1 MKFLGHRFF
10 IPRDYLKI
18 IATIFAIA
26 TIGLAVVGNYGITW
40 DEPIEVDMVVQ
51 NWDYIRRNKPIH
63 EMSRHYGF
71 YFNYISQLIYE
82 TEQNI
87 SPDTPNLPPNPTP
100 KDEWLANIWQ
110 VTRVKHV
117 VTFLFSLIA
126 YLSVVGIVAILAGI
140 ESAWLG
146 ALILALFPT
155 FWGHSFFNPKD
166 IPFAAMFTLGTFS
179 GSLLLDKYF
188 KTENQ
193 TIKLGFNS
201 LTLYSCLY
209 GIIAGLITGIR
220 IGGFFILF
228 YFIFAHLVAR
238 WNLKTILKTIGRFL
252 PLYAIIILFW
262 AITTYIVYPAAWRNP
277 ITWFIEAITL
287 MSKYNIW
294 DNTVLFDGENIPGR
308 SLPWYYLPQLFSLT
322 TPVLWQIAAVG
333 FTVVILTKM
342 TKLTPNQRACALIT
356 LLQAFLLPTVA
367 ILRQSTL
374 YDGIRHF
381 LFVIPALAALASTAI
396 IWTYHKIKQKSI
408 KIFLTTLFILNCSVI
423 VYDMI
428 SLHPYEYTY
437 YNRAYGGLKAAHG
450 QQETDYWGLSLKEG
464 MEWLNQNA
472 AANSTVVVAG
482 PMFGAE
488 MLEDHQKNLTMI
500 YRDDFAWGK
509 APDPDYYLAISRYDY
524 FQAFPHCPIVHAVQ
538 RHETPLT
545 IIKHCRQ
552 P

>member
-188 KTENQ
+188 KSENQ

-262 AITTYIVYPAAWRNP
+262 AITTYIVYPAAWRSP

-294 DNTVLFDGENIPGR
+294 DNTVLFDGQNIPGR
-308 SLPWYYLPQLFSLT
+308 SLPWYYLPRLFSLT
-322 TPVLWQIAAVG
+322 TPVLLQIAAIVG
-333 FTVVILTKM
+333 VIWILTKM
-342 TKLTPNQRACALIT
+342 TKLTPTQRACALIL

-381 LFVIPALAALASTAI
+381 LFVIPALAAIASTAI
-396 IWTYHKIKQKSI
+396 IWTYHKLKQKSI
-408 KIFLTTLFILNCSVI
+408 KIFLTTLLILNFSVI

-437 YNRAYGGLKAAHG
+437 YNRAYGGLKAAQG
-450 QQETDYWGLSLKEG
+450 QQETDYWGSSLKEG

-472 AANSTVVVAG
+472 AANSTIVVAG
-482 PMFGAE
+482 PIFAAE
-488 MLEDHQKNLTMI
+488 MVENHQRNFTII

-509 APDPDYYLAISRYDY
+509 APEPDYYMGLSRYDY

-538 RHETPLT
+538 RQDTPLT
-545 IIKHCRQ
+545 IIKRCR
-552 P
+552 

>member
-18 IATIFAIA
+18 IATVFAIA

-51 NWDYIRRNKPIH
+51 NWNYIRRNKPIH

-146 ALILALFPT
+146 ALILALFPA

-193 TIKLGFNS
+193 TIKLGFNR
-201 LTLYSCLY
+201 LTVYSCLY

-262 AITTYIVYPAAWRNP
+262 AITTYIVYPAAWKNP

-294 DNTVLFDGENIPGR
+294 DNTVLFDGQNIPGR
-308 SLPWYYLPQLFSLT
+308 SLPWYYLPRLFSLT
-322 TPVLWQIAAVG
+322 TPVLLQIATIVG
-333 FTVVILTKM
+333 VIWILTKM
-342 TKLTPNQRACALIT
+342 TKLTPTQRACALIT
-356 LLQAFLLPTVA
+356 VLQAFLLPTVA

-381 LFVIPALAALASTAI
+381 LFVIPALAAIASTAI
-396 IWTYHKIKQKSI
+396 IWTYHKLKQKSI
-408 KIFLTTLFILNCSVI
+408 KIFLTTLLILNFSII
-423 VYDMI
+423 VHDMI

-437 YNRAYGGLKAAHG
+437 YNRAYGGLKAAQG

-472 AANSTVVVAG
+472 AANSTIVVAG
-482 PMFGAE
+482 PIFAAE
-488 MLEDHQKNLTMI
+488 MVQDYQKNLTMI

-524 FQAFPHCPIVHAVQ
+524 FQAFPHCPTIHAVQ
-538 RHETPLT
+538 RQDTPLT
-545 IIKHCRQ
+545 IIKRCPQ

>member
-1 MKFLGHRFF
+1 MKFLGHRFS

-18 IATIFAIA
+18 IATIFSIA

-40 DEPIEVDMVVQ
+40 DEPIEVDMV
-51 NWDYIRRNKPIH
+51 NHNLEHIRENKPIS

-82 TEQNI
+82 TKEKFF
-87 SPDTPNLPPNPTP
+87 PATANLPPNPTD
-100 KDEWLANIWQ
+100 KDEWLSRIWQ
-110 VTRVKHV
+110 ITRVKHV
-117 VTFLFSLIA
+117 VTFLFSLIT

-146 ALILALFPT
+146 ALILALFPA

-166 IPFAAMFTLGTFS
+166 IPFAAMFTLGTFT
-179 GSLLLDKYF
+179 GSLLLDQYF
-188 KTENQ
+188 QSENQ
-193 TIKLGFNS
+193 AIKLGFNR
-201 LTLYSCLY
+201 LTVYSCLY

-228 YFIFAHLVAR
+228 YLIFAHLVAR
-238 WNLKTILKTIGRFL
+238 WDLKTLPKTLWRFL
-252 PLYAIIILFW
+252 PLYAVIILFW
-262 AITTYIVYPAAWRNP
+262 AITTYIVHPAAWRAP

-294 DNTVLFDGENIPGR
+294 DNTVLFDGQNIPGR
-308 SLPWYYLPQLFSLT
+308 SLPWYYLPRLFSLT
-322 TPVLWQIAAVG
+322 TPVLLQIAVLVG
-333 FTVVILTKM
+333 VMGILTKM

-356 LLQAFLLPTVA
+356 VLQAFLLPTVA

-381 LFVIPALAALASTAI
+381 LFVIPALAAIASTAI

-408 KIFLTTLFILNCSVI
+408 KIFLTTLLILNFSII

-472 AANSTVVVAG
+472 AANSTIVVAG
-482 PMFGAE
+482 PMFAAE
-488 MLEDHQKNLTMI
+488 MVEDHQRNLTMI

-524 FQAFPHCPIVHAVQ
+524 LQAFPHCPIFHAVQ
-538 RHETPLT
+538 RQDTPLT
-545 IIKHCRQ
+545 IIKRCRQ

>member
-188 KTENQ
+188 KSENQ

-262 AITTYIVYPAAWRNP
+262 AITTYIVYPAAWRSP

-294 DNTVLFDGENIPGR
+294 DNTVLFDGQNIPGR
-308 SLPWYYLPQLFSLT
+308 SLPWYYLPRLFSLT
-322 TPVLWQIAAVG
+322 TPVLLQIAAIVG
-333 FTVVILTKM
+333 VIWILTKM
-342 TKLTPNQRACALIT
+342 TKLTPTQRACALIL

-381 LFVIPALAALASTAI
+381 LFVIPALAAIASTAI
-396 IWTYHKIKQKSI
+396 IWTYHKLKQKSI
-408 KIFLTTLFILNCSVI
+408 KIFLTTLLILNFSVI

-437 YNRAYGGLKAAHG
+437 YNRAYGGLKAAQG
-450 QQETDYWGLSLKEG
+450 QQETDYWGSSLKEG

-472 AANSTVVVAG
+472 AANSTIVVAG
-482 PMFGAE
+482 PMFAAE
-488 MLEDHQKNLTMI
+488 MVQDYQRNFTII

-509 APDPDYYLAISRYDY
+509 APDPDYYMGLSRYDY

-538 RHETPLT
+538 RQDTPLT
-545 IIKHCRQ
+545 IIKRCR
-552 P
+552 

>member
-188 KTENQ
+188 KSENQ

-262 AITTYIVYPAAWRNP
+262 AITTYIVYPAAWRSP

-294 DNTVLFDGENIPGR
+294 DNTVLFDGQNIPGR
-308 SLPWYYLPQLFSLT
+308 SLPWYYLPRLFSLT
-322 TPVLWQIAAVG
+322 TPVLLQIAAIVG
-333 FTVVILTKM
+333 VIWILTKM
-342 TKLTPNQRACALIT
+342 TKLTPTQRACAIIT
-356 LLQAFLLPTVA
+356 LMQAFLLPTVA

-381 LFVIPALAALASTAI
+381 LFVIPALAVIATTAI

-408 KIFLTTLFILNCSVI
+408 KIFLTTLLILNFSII

-472 AANSTVVVAG
+472 AANSTIVVAG
-482 PMFGAE
+482 PMFAAE
-488 MLEDHQKNLTMI
+488 MVEDHQRNLTMI

-538 RHETPLT
+538 RQDTPLT
-545 IIKHCRQ
+545 IIKRCRQ